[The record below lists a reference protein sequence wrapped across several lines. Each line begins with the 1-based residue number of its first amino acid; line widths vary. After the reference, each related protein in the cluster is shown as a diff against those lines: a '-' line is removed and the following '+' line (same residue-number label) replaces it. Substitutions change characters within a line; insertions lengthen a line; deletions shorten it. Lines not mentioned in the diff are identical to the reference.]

1 MALPTVRTNLAAA
14 SLGFS
19 NIGRQFWFIWLY
31 LSPGLLEMESGKRL
45 VNEKTKKETWERVN
59 SLSSQ
64 YTGGLHFTSSIGWE
78 QSSNDTDKERQYNY
92 HQNI

>member
-1 MALPTVRTNLAAA
+1 MALSTVRTNLATA

-19 NIGRQFWFIWLY
+19 NIGRQFWFIRLY

-45 VNEKTKKETWERVN
+45 VNEKTKEETWGRVN
-59 SLSSQ
+59 SLSAQ
-64 YTGGLHFTSSIGWE
+64 YTGRLHLASSIGRE
-78 QSSNDTDKERQYNY
+78 QSSNDTDEERQYNY